1 MLNRPRLQ
9 ALLVLIEVTEAQ
21 PHPVGDRNEILLPL
35 VEGER
40 VLVIFL
46 IVLPHNINKLYL
58 IPNRYIQAES
68 GLRTNLYMT
77 PLSPPTTNYFYEI
90 ARIALRGY
98 PGLNYG
104 TL

>member
-46 IVLPHNINKLYL
+46 IVLPHNIKQ
-58 IPNRYIQAES
+58 IIS
-68 GLRTNLYMT
+68 
-77 PLSPPTTNYFYEI
+77 
-90 ARIALRGY
+90 Y
-98 PGLNYG
+98 P
-104 TL
+104 